1 MYVVEEANK
10 NLKLTEILEELQ
22 NKGGNRKKIFIRTF
36 QWIYPKVRSVNYNFQ
51 KNTFRTDNQA
61 NTSTSKLQTFI
72 LKKPN
77 TPPNKPPQHNK
88 SADTV

>member
-36 QWIYPKVRSVNYNFQ
+36 Q
-51 KNTFRTDNQA
+51 
-61 NTSTSKLQTFI
+61 
-72 LKKPN
+72 
-77 TPPNKPPQHNK
+77 
-88 SADTV
+88 